1 MVTLK
6 EIANDVGV
14 SIATVSRILN
24 EDPTL
29 SVKEETRNK
38 VYDSAIKLGYQS
50 ENFKPLI
57 RNIAFLYWLTEQ
69 EELEDEYFQEMRKEI
84 VAQAKKQNIRISIHT
99 IEDGI
104 ESVPDDI
111 NGFIGVGPFNDSELA
126 VLHEITEHG
135 VFIDTTPDMLHYD
148 SVRPD
153 LYQTTDQALDHFLN
167 NGHQKIGF
175 IGGTYFDRNEKVD
188 LQDSRERRFRYR
200 LSEKGILNEQYI
212 FTQRGFSFQTGKD
225 LMEKAIEEL
234 GDDLPTAFF
243 VASDSIAIGCLQI
256 LNYKGIAIPA
266 RVSLIGINNNRISK
280 YVSPPL
286 TTFGIDRQA
295 LVSNAMDMLIDRIV
309 HGRTYRKKLF
319 LETELIIRNS
329 TLS

>member
-1 MVTLK
+1 MTTLK
-6 EIANDVGV
+6 EIADDVGV

-29 SVKEETRNK
+29 SVKEQTRNN

-57 RNIAFLYWLTEQ
+57 RNIAFLFWLTEQ
-69 EELEDEYFQEMRKEI
+69 EELEDEYFQEMREEI
-84 VAQAKKQNIRISIHT
+84 VTQAKKKNIRITVHT
-99 IEDGI
+99 IEEGI
-104 ESVPDDI
+104 ESVPKDI
-111 NGFIGVGPFNDSELA
+111 NGFIGVGPFNDSELDF
-126 VLHEITEHG
+126 LHEITEYG

-153 LYQTTDQALDHFLN
+153 LYQTTDQAIGHFIKNDHE
-167 NGHQKIGF
+167 KIGF
-175 IGGTYFDRNEKVD
+175 IGGTYFDRNKNKD
-188 LQDSRERRFRYR
+188 MQDSRERRFRYR
-200 LSEKGILNEQYI
+200 LSKLGKLNEEYI
-212 FTQRGFSFQTGKD
+212 YTQRGFSFQTGKD
-225 LMEKAIEEL
+225 LMEKAIIEL

-256 LNYKGIAIPA
+256 LNYKGISVPS
-266 RVSLIGINNNRISK
+266 RVSLISINNNKIAR

-286 TTFGIDRQA
+286 TTFEIDRHA
-295 LVSNAMDMLIDRIV
+295 LVSNTIDMLIESIV
-309 HGRTYRKKLF
+309 YGRTYRKKLF
-319 LETELIIRNS
+319 LETQLIVRSS